1 MKARNYI
8 PATHLPLLSSVCQ
21 FKQRKK
27 HGVGVGGG
35 VLSTIY
41 NGRFEK
47 TVTFSFWMAFK
58 AQT

>member
-8 PATHLPLLSSVCQ
+8 LTIHLPLLNSVCQ

-27 HGVGVGGG
+27 HGVGGGA
-35 VLSTIY
+35 LSTIY

>member
-35 VLSTIY
+35 RTKY
-41 NGRFEK
+41 NLQW
-47 TVTFSFWMAFK
+47 TF
-58 AQT
+58 